1 MKKVILYF
9 PWLGA
14 LLLIAVV
21 LLCFEPDLLWKVQQN
36 NLFLD
41 TALFFKE
48 QMVVPGGFLSYI
60 GCYFTQF
67 FYHPWLGVLMLCGW
81 WLLLMWLTKCTFRI
95 ADNWTVLAL
104 VPVAVLL
111 IANMD
116 LGYWHYFMRLHGYFY
131 VATFGTI
138 AGVVLLW
145 TFRALP
151 QKPWLRIAYIV
162 VAAVVGYPLLGI
174 YGLATVLLMGVW
186 NWRLNRNRTQNII
199 LTVVALLCII
209 AVPLF
214 CYRYIYYQTYFD
226 DLWTIG
232 LPILNTLRLYPAYY
246 IPYYILGGFFLL
258 MVIFY
263 QISLPAKWQKPFYRW
278 SLQGILALVLVFGVW
293 HWWYKDAD
301 FHHEIVMQ
309 HCIEESDWEGVINEG
324 KKQGDEEPTRSIVM
338 MYNLA
343 LSWWNR
349 IDEMYEFPWGKKK
362 GDPSFPHDVLNNI
375 FSRVFFYQYGQLN
388 DCHRK
393 CMEDGVEYGWKVET
407 LQYMARCAI
416 LSGEKQA
423 AQKALNLL
431 RHTIYYGEWA
441 DSMQQ
446 LLDHPEQIADN
457 RETGSVSHMLQYK
470 DALGYDKNDVENY
483 IMTLLA
489 YQDSDDPYFQQQ
501 AVLATLWK
509 RNPNLFWP
517 RFNRYTHMFPKGPIP
532 RIFQEAA
539 ILFGNIENRPN
550 VNNLPFDKGVR
561 ESFAAFVKE
570 CKQYDGKQAIVG
582 RTALHPAFGNTYYFY
597 YYFLQDM
604 K

>member
-1 MKKVILYF
+1 MKRVIPFL

-14 LLLIAVV
+14 LLLITVA
-21 LLCFEPDLLWKVQQN
+21 LLCYESDLLWKVQQN

-41 TALFFKE
+41 TSLFFKE
-48 QMVVPGGFLSYI
+48 QMMVPGGFLSYI
-60 GCYFTQF
+60 SCYFTQF
-67 FYHPWLGVLMLCGW
+67 FYHPWLGVLMLCSW
-81 WLLLMWLTKCTFRI
+81 WLLLMWLTKRTFRI
-95 ADNWTVLAL
+95 ADNWTVLTL
-104 VPVAVLL
+104 IPVALLL

-116 LGYWHYFMRLHGYFY
+116 LGYWHHFMRLHGYFF
-131 VATFGTI
+131 VGTI
-138 AGVVLLW
+138 GTTAGVALLW
-145 TFRALP
+145 AFRALP
-151 QKPWLRIAYIV
+151 QKLWLRIAFVIV
-162 VAAVVGYPLLGI
+162 TAALGYPLLGI

-186 NWRLNRNRTQNII
+186 TWRLHHNHTQNAI

-258 MVIFY
+258 LAIFY
-263 QISLPAKWQKPFYRW
+263 QKAFPAKWQKPFYKW
-278 SLQGILALVLVFGVW
+278 SLQGILAVVLIAAVW
-293 HWWYKDAD
+293 HWWYKDED
-301 FHHEIVMQ
+301 FHHELVMQ
-309 HCIEESDWEGVINEG
+309 HCIEQTDWEGVINEG
-324 KKQGDEEPTRSIVM
+324 KKQNTEPTRSIVM

-343 LSWWNR
+343 LSRLGR
-349 IDEMYEFPWGKKK
+349 IDDIFSFPWGKKK
-362 GDPSFPHDVLNNI
+362 GDPNFPHDILNNI
-375 FSRVFFYQYGQLN
+375 FSRVLFYQYGQLN

-407 LQYMARCAI
+407 LQYMARCAM

-431 RHTIYYGEWA
+431 RHTTFHGEWA

-446 LLDHPEQIADN
+446 LLDYPKQIADN
-457 RETGSVSHMLQYK
+457 REMGPVSHMLQYS
-470 DALGYDKNDVENY
+470 DALGFDDNNVEKYLMN
-483 IMTLLA
+483 ILA
-489 YQDSDDPYFQQQ
+489 YQDSDNPYFLQQ
-501 AVLATLWK
+501 AVLATIMK
-509 RNPNLFWP
+509 RNPRIFWP
-517 RFNRYTHMFPKGPIP
+517 LFNHYTHLFPKGPIP

-570 CKQYDGKQAIVG
+570 AKKYDGQQAIVG
-582 RTALHPAFGNTYYFY
+582 RTDLYPTFGNTYYFY

-604 K
+604 Q